1 VVEDAYEGVR
11 LERRIGFAPPFVELE
26 DLCTSEAPHRYG
38 WVLHARGAMV
48 VHPVDPCGALDL
60 PPLPTDGP
68 FSWFTDRRTH
78 TTEGAICVDWRI
90 AERVWLRLLA
100 SSDGALEVTTGCT
113 PGNPIPDRH
122 GTVFL
127 RGVGRERIFQA
138 TLEVHRGFPARGP
151 VLRASGG

>member
-1 VVEDAYEGVR
+1 
-11 LERRIGFAPPFVELE
+11 
-26 DLCTSEAPHRYG
+26 
-38 WVLHARGAMV
+38 MV